1 MSEQAE
7 KKEVTVETLKESL
20 ANLRYI
26 VSEFQESIGSYLS
39 AVEELWSEVKSNL
52 ASVEARLVGLEVQLS
67 AIPIDAEW
75 QPEKITQMLQDL
87 SDIGEEIIKMR
98 RRFRTFT
105 QGYQERIN

>member
-20 ANLRYI
+20 ADLRYV
-26 VSEFQESIGSYLS
+26 VSEFQESIGTYLS
-39 AVEELWSEVKSNL
+39 AVEELWTDVKSNL

-67 AIPIDAEW
+67 AVPVDAEW
-75 QPEKITQMLQDL
+75 PQEKLTQMLQDL
-87 SDIGEEIIKMR
+87 SEIAEEIVKMR